1 MKNFSTLFLCWLC
14 LGCASRN
21 DTAPIENATNVPSYL
36 AGGVTNNHQ
45 PATNSVA
52 AASSNTVAASSST
65 TTTMGALDNN
75 ENNVKTLPANKNTA
89 LAQDSNLV
97 GSGANSNIGQM
108 VVTPMLS
115 ATSGWIVPSAGKTNG
130 YLLSTKGADIYGKEG
145 QAIYASND
153 GKVVYSGNGLK
164 GYGNLIIVKHDSTY
178 LTAYAH
184 NKANLVKE
192 GASVKRGQKIAVMGL
207 DDNGR
212 AVLHFE
218 VRKNGKPID
227 PFSLI
232 KDIN

>member
-36 AGGVTNNHQ
+36 SSGITNNRQ
-45 PATNSVA
+45 PTTA
-52 AASSNTVAASSST
+52 AAATVSPNTATASSS
-65 TTTMGALDNN
+65 TTMGALDNN
-75 ENNVKTLPANKNTA
+75 ENNVKSLPVNKNIVSS
-89 LAQDSNLV
+89 QNSNL
-97 GSGANSNIGQM
+97 GGNSADSSVGQM
-108 VVTPMLS
+108 VVSPMLN

-130 YLLSTKGADIYGKEG
+130 YLSSTKGVDIYGKEG

-164 GYGNLIIVKHDSTY
+164 GYGNLIIIKHDSTY

-212 AVLHFE
+212 SVLHFE
-218 VRKNGKPID
+218 VRKNGKPMD

-232 KDIN
+232 KNTN